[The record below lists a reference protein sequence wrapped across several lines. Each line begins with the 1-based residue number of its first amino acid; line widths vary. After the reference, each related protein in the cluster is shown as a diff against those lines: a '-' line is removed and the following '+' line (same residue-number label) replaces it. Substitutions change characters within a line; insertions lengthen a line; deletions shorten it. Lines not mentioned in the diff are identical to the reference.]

1 MRFTHTL
8 WSAFALSIAITCT
21 AAFADD
27 VTAQGEPYTF
37 RDEPTSQPS
46 AGGPSV
52 EGGLVEYLANR
63 FSPHEPIYFLYGPDD
78 PHVKFQISLKY
89 QIFSPQGALQKAVPT
104 VSGLYFAYTQ
114 QSFWDTG
121 ADSGPFFDSSYKPE
135 FLWLT
140 QFRNPDWIPGLS
152 RFDLQAGLQHES
164 NGKGGDDSRSLNI
177 AYIRPIFTFGDW
189 EHERGFFTTF
199 APRLW
204 TYVGDL
210 EDNPDLANY
219 RGYGDVKLIMGWRY
233 DLQFSA
239 TARFGDEWD
248 KIGLELNLSYPI
260 GRFTGRSVDMYLYAQ
275 YYTGYG
281 ESLIGYDENGDS
293 FRIGLALVR

>member
-1 MRFTHTL
+1 MQFTHTL

-37 RDEPTSQPS
+37 RDEPTSQPA

-52 EGGLVEYLANR
+52 EGGLVEYLADR

-140 QFRNPDWIPGLS
+140 QFRKPDWIPGPVALRPS
-152 RFDLQAGLQHES
+152 GRPSARVQRQGRRRFAQPQHRLHPPDLHLRRLGARARLLH
-164 NGKGGDDSRSLNI
+164 DLRP
-177 AYIRPIFTFGDW
+177 AYLELRRQPRRQPRPGQL
-189 EHERGFFTTF
+189 
-199 APRLW
+199 PRLRRRAA
-204 TYVGDL
+204 DH
-210 EDNPDLANY
+210 
-219 RGYGDVKLIMGWRY
+219 
-233 DLQFSA
+233 
-239 TARFGDEWD
+239 
-248 KIGLELNLSYPI
+248 
-260 GRFTGRSVDMYLYAQ
+260 
-275 YYTGYG
+275 
-281 ESLIGYDENGDS
+281 
-293 FRIGLALVR
+293 GLAL